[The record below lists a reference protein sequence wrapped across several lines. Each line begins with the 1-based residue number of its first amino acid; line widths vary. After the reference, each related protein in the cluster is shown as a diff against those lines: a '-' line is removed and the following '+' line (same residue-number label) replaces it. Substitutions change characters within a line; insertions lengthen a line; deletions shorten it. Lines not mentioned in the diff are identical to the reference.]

1 MSIVY
6 DRAWGADP
14 EETLR
19 SEWLEANGL
28 GGYASSTLSGAHSRR
43 YHGLLV
49 AATRP
54 PAGRMV
60 LLSKL
65 DETIVVEGER
75 FDLGCNRFPGAIHP
89 RGADRLVSFSRDLF
103 PVFEYEAGGV
113 RLRKT
118 VACVH
123 GENTTI
129 VFWELLEAERPFVL
143 ELRPFVAFRDHHR
156 LAQANETFD
165 ASEATFEDGIFRA
178 RPYAGV
184 PDLYLS
190 VPGAEFE
197 AAPTWYRRFEYA
209 REIERGLDV
218 HEDLFSHGVFRVDLG
233 AVRGYGAIAST
244 GSPAGR
250 DAARLLEQERRRRAK
265 LVAGLRTDDALARH
279 LALSADRFVVRRGE
293 DQRTL
298 VAGYPW
304 FAEWGRDTLLALPGV
319 CLATGRLDDAKR
331 ILRAYARAESQGM
344 IPSRFPESPGD
355 DPAFDAADAA
365 LWLFVATHEYVE
377 AGGDAAFVK
386 AEILPLLRDVVA
398 WHERGTRHGIR
409 EDEAGLLRACSPS
422 TPLTWMD
429 AKAGD
434 WVVTPREGRPVE
446 LQALWYN
453 ARSILAALSRRFGD
467 EAEAKRLEARAK
479 RTRAAFEKA
488 FWNEEAGCLH
498 DVVGDGSKDAS
509 LRPNQILALSLPFPL
524 LGPAKAKR
532 VLSAVEERLA
542 TPFGLRSLAPDDPA
556 YRGRYEGDVFARD
569 GAYHRGSVFPWLLGP
584 WAVAV
589 SRFGTAASKGRVRDA
604 LEAIGRHVTGTGG
617 GNVPEL
623 FDGDEPHEPRGCTAH
638 VRAVGGLLAARAALA
653 PAVAGKVRAKDPEGR
668 KRAARGA
675 AGSKGQSR
683 GRRQAARAE

>member
-1 MSIVY
+1 MSILY
-6 DRAWGADP
+6 DRASGADP
-14 EETLR
+14 EETFR
-19 SEWLEANGL
+19 TEWLEANGL
-28 GGYASSTLSGAHSRR
+28 GGYASSTVAGAHSRR

-65 DETIVVEGER
+65 DETIVVDGER
-75 FDLGCNRFPGAIHP
+75 YDLGCNRFPGAIHP
-89 RGADRLVSFSRDLF
+89 RGADHLASFRRDLF

-118 VACVH
+118 IACVH

-129 VFWELLEAERPFVL
+129 VFWEALGAERPFVL

-178 RPYAGV
+178 RPYEGV

-190 VPGAEFE
+190 VPGAELE
-197 AAPTWYRRFEYA
+197 SAPTWYRRFEYA

-218 HEDLFSHGVFRVDLG
+218 HEDLFSHGVFRVAMEAGRKLG
-233 AVRGYGAIAST
+233 VIVST

-250 DAARLLEQERRRRAK
+250 DAAKLLEQERRRRAK
-265 LVAGLRTDDALARH
+265 LVAGVREGDDLARRLALA
-279 LALSADRFVVRRGE
+279 ADRFVVRRGE

-304 FAEWGRDTLLALPGV
+304 LAEWGRDTLLALPGV

-331 ILRAYARAESQGM
+331 ILRTYARAESQGM
-344 IPSRFPESPGD
+344 IPSRFPDLPGA
-355 DPAFDAADAA
+355 DPAFEAADAA

-377 AGGDAAFVK
+377 AGGDPAFVK
-386 AEILPLLRDVVA
+386 AEILPLLRDIVA

-409 EDEAGLLRACSPS
+409 EDEQGLLRASSPA

-434 WVVTPREGRPVE
+434 WVVTPRDGRPVE

-453 ARSILAALSRRFGD
+453 ARSILASLCRRFGD

-488 FWNEEAGCLH
+488 FWSEEAGRLH
-498 DVVGDGSKDAS
+498 DVVRDDETDSS

-532 VLSAVEERLA
+532 VLAAVEERLA
-542 TPFGLRSLAPDDPA
+542 TPFGLRSLAPGDPA

-569 GAYHRGSVFPWLLGP
+569 GAYHQGSVFPWLLGP
-584 WAVAV
+584 WAVA
-589 SRFGTAASKGRVRDA
+589 SARFGTAASKGRVRDA
-604 LEAIGRHVTGTGG
+604 LEAIGRHVAGTGAG
-617 GNVPEL
+617 DVAEL

-638 VRAVGGLLAARAALA
+638 VRAVWGVLTAKAALA
-653 PAVAGKVRAKDPEGR
+653 PAAAGKARATGTGGGR
-668 KRAARGA
+668 RATRGG
-675 AGSKGQSR
+675 AGSKVHPK